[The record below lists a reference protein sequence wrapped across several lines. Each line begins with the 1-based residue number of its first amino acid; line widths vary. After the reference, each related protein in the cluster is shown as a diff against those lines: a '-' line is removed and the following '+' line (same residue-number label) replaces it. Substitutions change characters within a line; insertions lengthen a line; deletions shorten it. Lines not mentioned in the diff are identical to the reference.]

1 MYGLPMKTKYLYD
14 VLVIGS
20 GVAGL
25 TLALQLDK
33 KFRVALVSKST
44 LKGGASWLAQGGIA
58 AVFDKDDSAESHV
71 RDTLIAGAGL
81 CHDDSVRYVVENG
94 PTAVNW
100 LIDQGVDFTLDS
112 DQAHYHLTQEGG
124 HSHRRILHSADA
136 TGKAVTGTLVD
147 QVIAAENID
156 IYEHHC
162 AVDLI
167 TQADKD
173 SRKIRCTGA
182 YLLDIETDVVS
193 LFQAKTVAL
202 ACGGASKA
210 YLYTSNPDGAS
221 GDGLAM
227 AWRRGCRVANLEF
240 NQFHPTCLYH
250 PKAKSFLI
258 TEALRG
264 EGAVLRLPDGSRF
277 MDKFHADGELAPR
290 DVVARAIDFEMKRL
304 GCDCLYLDISHKP
317 AAFIIEHFPTV
328 HQNCLKFGIDITQDP
343 IPVVPAA
350 HYTCGGIV
358 VNKQGQTDLLHL
370 YAIGETAFT
379 GLHGANRMASNSLL
393 ECLVYAQASAKAINE
408 LMPTIAA
415 PDSISEWD
423 ESRVNSSDEDVVISH
438 NWDELRRFMWD
449 YVGIV
454 RTDKRLQ
461 RAQHRIKLL
470 QSEIQ
475 EYYSNY
481 KISRDLLELR
491 NLATVS
497 ELIIRCARQRKESRG
512 LHFTVDYPDLS
523 TVARDSIMV
532 PINFAGQDVVVYRD

>member
-112 DQAHYHLTQEGG
+112 DRAHYHLTQEGG